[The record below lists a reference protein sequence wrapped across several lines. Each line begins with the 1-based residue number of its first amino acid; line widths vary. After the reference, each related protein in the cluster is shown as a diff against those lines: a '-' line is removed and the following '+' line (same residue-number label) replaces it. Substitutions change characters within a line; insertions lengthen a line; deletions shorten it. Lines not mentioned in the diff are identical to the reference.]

1 MQCNAI
7 EPKILKDGAI
17 LIRNITKLKEYPT
30 WPYIENNEFSM
41 TFLGIN
47 DAIETGKKLIS
58 SRFNHSSRYYIA
70 SAYQTVAD
78 TKNNYFYS
86 FL

>member
-1 MQCNAI
+1 
-7 EPKILKDGAI
+7 
-17 LIRNITKLKEYPT
+17 
-30 WPYIENNEFSM
+30 M

-58 SRFNHSSRYYIA
+58 SRFNYCSRYYIA

-86 FL
+86 FLKHTSHEFTLWAKATYGENVFCPKTIYDLESNFLTIM